1 MGVREPLEEVRGR
14 LRWLAI
20 VCNRF
25 TSHRKQQQTVLLP
38 SLHFQEVF
46 QQPLTILSQ
55 DGLRVELDSVDR
67 QFLVAQAH
75 DLGLV
80 IITDGGDL

>member
-1 MGVREPLEEVRGR
+1 MMMVDDRFVN
-14 LRWLAI
+14 
-20 VCNRF
+20 NRKPTF
-25 TSHRKQQQTVLLP
+25 P
-38 SLHFQEVF
+38 SLHVQEVF
-46 QQPLTILSQ
+46 QQPLAILSQ
-55 DGLRVELDSVDR
+55 DGLRVELHPMDG

>member
-1 MGVREPLEEVRGR
+1 MVDDRFPNNCKQRSTI
-14 LRWLAI
+14 AN
-20 VCNRF
+20 NRKPTF
-25 TSHRKQQQTVLLP
+25 P

-80 IITDGGDL
+80 IVTDGGDL